1 LEPFTE
7 KNDTIYG
14 GKGNYAAATNAYRN
28 VAITLPNGEPYYTQ
42 LYRNYLKNYYYNPNG
57 PWSNTQSTF
66 YKEYWDNT
74 EETSLD
80 QMDTERKQIVLCS
93 VGTKTYGTGTYEGKE
108 GPVESFT
115 ITGSD
120 PEWIGGRCFQYNV
133 YYKKIHYVKSSIAN
147 SSFYKNKGYWYV
159 SGADLKEHGD
169 NFADALEKANN
180 RNGSGTNYDVSKEK
194 GHWSRF
200 GSFNVFPVSMA
211 TPRNLYQYTYTF
223 GQIGSYSD
231 GKLGRVMGTTKSI
244 IKDNTRSCFYEVFEE
259 MCLCCGYKMSPGDV
273 VNEYL
278 AANGN
283 NVTTATGVLPGLI
296 INGSDT
302 TKIEGTHSGMLS
314 FYSNSVSLGDL
325 DLGRTDSAKNW
336 SEDQLFMYNGDSTLT
351 TNKGAQL
358 KALIEQKGETIYA
371 SKPEYAYYLTPDAL
385 KEIRYYNDAV
395 GYELNYNNLKNYGAN
410 TVACSTTSCGDSI
423 YDSEGEPKVIF
434 QHYGSKFLAGEV
446 AQSIKIN
453 NFSYGAIKAANDRI
467 CIIGAGSLD
476 NMTNMIENQRCRWID
491 YVQTG
496 NSYTDP
502 ATGET
507 PASVIVVYAII

>member
-1 LEPFTE
+1 MKRAQRFLKYVLFAFVYFSVFVFSVNAETLSTGE
-7 KNDTIYG
+7 LSDQISLNSVTIMRSATIGYG
-14 GKGNYAAATNAYRN
+14 KN
-28 VAITLPNGEPYYTQ
+28 VAY
-42 LYRNYLKNYYYNPNG
+42 
-57 PWSNTQSTF
+57 SNRVT
-66 YKEYWDNT
+66 
-74 EETSLD
+74 
-80 QMDTERKQIVLCS
+80 
-93 VGTKTYGTGTYEGKE
+93 
-108 GPVESFT
+108 
-115 ITGSD
+115 
-120 PEWIGGRCFQYNV
+120 IGGASSTNKFIFEV
-133 YYKKIHYVKSSIAN
+133 VKPKFNIACRV
-147 SSFYKNKGYWYV
+147 V
-159 SGADLKEHGD
+159 SGNSNYISIFNSRSASYPNYNWYLRAYNLNNSGKSQVVVVSCDAIADYHKIKGD
-169 NFADALEKANN
+169 TMKYKFTLTSSTSVTENEFE
-180 RNGSGTNYDVSKEK
+180 S
-194 GHWSRF
+194 
-200 GSFNVFPVSMA
+200 
-211 TPRNLYQYTYTF
+211 
-223 GQIGSYSD
+223 
-231 GKLGRVMGTTKSI
+231 VM
-244 IKDNTRSCFYEVFEE
+244 F
-259 MCLCCGYKMSPGDV
+259 PGDV

-296 INGSDT
+296 INGSNT
-302 TKIEGTHSGMLS
+302 TKIEGTHGGMLS

-325 DLGRTDSAKNW
+325 DLGRTDSATNW

-434 QHYGSKFLAGEV
+434 QHYGSKFLAGEA

-467 CIIGAGSLD
+467 CIIGSGSLD
-476 NMTNMIENQRCRWID
+476 NMTNMIENQKCRWID

-496 NSYTDP
+496 NNYTDP

-507 PASVIVVYAII
+507 PVAFRLAF